1 MPKFRYFFA
10 ALLLLF
16 LSNSLY
22 SQKIKYKDLFPL
34 LNAKKYEDAEPFL
47 RNYLFKE
54 PDHANANYQ
63 MGLIFQSKINDLDI
77 LKEVD
82 QLQVLTDS
90 AVLYFKKSK
99 ELINEKEIK
108 KKDEFYQAFNR
119 RDLRSGK
126 FGIKLSDVHFDI
138 ENRIED
144 LETRLINVKDLN
156 RYYQNTIDYYT
167 KAMDIFLGLQ
177 QQFGGDIIGLYL
189 KANDETFTSL
199 DRIITYA
206 DSTGFN
212 FGEYRKVLS
221 DIKVPGYNQLIVV
234 RNIEDFASQGD
245 AKPDFFSDEIVTWNY
260 REWVNSTKETI
271 DLEINPLRTDI
282 RDFQSKLDDL
292 EKRIVE
298 DTTLTTDQIP
308 ANTEESITTRISK
321 FDPESFVIP
330 LFEFRILEITHKV
343 ESNPVLNKSL
353 NDSLDV
359 DGQITQSI
367 ILVARLQDA
376 DSLINVLKDS
386 DLKNQADY
394 YQNFVNN
401 YYGGATQL
409 EELINSK
416 GIYIQ
421 EELGKWQIS
430 LAYWDRRGQWAY
442 YEQDSIPLYAFSDSL
457 RATVETKYETL
468 AVQINDSVLF
478 AAGIIYFP
486 GQKPKAFLASVK
498 PSREVNWVT
507 QLGMTYIN
515 TNGNLDSLKVHL
527 VKNDYPYK
535 TIILYATKK
544 TATVSKEILD
554 KQEYYGSIA
563 RLDQTGKTQ
572 WNKRLQLK
580 GTPVLIEYDE
590 LVAETKIY
598 LSNPNNPDEYKYVV
612 VDKSGNVRN

>member
-77 LKEVD
+77 LVEVD

-156 RYYQNTIDYYT
+156 RYYQNTIAYYT

-212 FGEYRKVLS
+212 FGEYRKVLGE
-221 DIKVPGYNQLIVV
+221 IKDPGYNQLIVV

-245 AKPDFFSDEIVTWNY
+245 AKPDFFSDEIITWNY

-282 RDFQSKLDDL
+282 RDFQGKLDDL

-308 ANTEESITTRISK
+308 ASTEESITTRISK

-367 ILVARLQDA
+367 ILVTRLQNA
-376 DSLINVLKDS
+376 DSLINVLKGS

-394 YQNFVNN
+394 YQNFVN
-401 YYGGATQL
+401 
-409 EELINSK
+409 
-416 GIYIQ
+416 
-421 EELGKWQIS
+421 
-430 LAYWDRRGQWAY
+430 
-442 YEQDSIPLYAFSDSL
+442 
-457 RATVETKYETL
+457 
-468 AVQINDSVLF
+468 
-478 AAGIIYFP
+478 
-486 GQKPKAFLASVK
+486 
-498 PSREVNWVT
+498 
-507 QLGMTYIN
+507 
-515 TNGNLDSLKVHL
+515 
-527 VKNDYPYK
+527 
-535 TIILYATKK
+535 
-544 TATVSKEILD
+544 
-554 KQEYYGSIA
+554 
-563 RLDQTGKTQ
+563 
-572 WNKRLQLK
+572 
-580 GTPVLIEYDE
+580 
-590 LVAETKIY
+590 
-598 LSNPNNPDEYKYVV
+598 
-612 VDKSGNVRN
+612 